1 MPAPASLVPLIYP
14 MPGNEAFARA
24 LADRLSADLGTIE
37 TRSFPDGE
45 TYLRLR
51 TDPAGREVALV
62 CTLDRPNAKLAPLLF
77 AADAARDLGA
87 RRVGL
92 VAPYLSYLRQDRR
105 FHSGEAITSAS
116 FGRIVSTSF
125 DWLVTVDPHLH
136 RYDTL
141 DEVYAIPT
149 RTVAAAPRLSDWIAR
164 NVPNPVVIG
173 PDEESRQWVSQVASL
188 AGAPWQVLEKERLGD
203 LEVRVSLPDLKR
215 LAGRMPVLV
224 DDIISSAW
232 TMVAAARHLTA
243 SGCPPP
249 ICLGV
254 HAVFAEGS
262 HALLAEAA
270 GKIVTTNTICHV
282 TNGINVTP
290 DLAASVAGLLAE
302 RRS

>member
-14 MPGNEAFARA
+14 MPGNEAFART

-45 TYLRLR
+45 TYLRLH

-62 CTLDRPNAKLAPLLF
+62 CTLDRPDAKLAPLLF

-105 FHSGEAITSAS
+105 FHSGEAVTSAS
-116 FGRIVSTSF
+116 FGRILSAHF
-125 DWLVTVDPHLH
+125 AWLATVDPHLH
-136 RYDTL
+136 RYGSL
-141 DEVYAIPT
+141 GEVYAIPT

-164 NVPNPVVIG
+164 NVPDPVLIG

-203 LEVRVSLPDLKR
+203 LDVRVSLPDPDR
-215 LAGRMPVLV
+215 LAGRLPVLV
-224 DDIISSAW
+224 DDIISSAR
-232 TMVAAARHLTA
+232 TMIAAARHLA
-243 SGCPPP
+243 STGRHPP
-249 ICLGV
+249 ICLAV

-262 HALLAEAA
+262 HVLLSAAA
-270 GKIVTTNTICHV
+270 GRIVTTNTVPHV
-282 TNGINVTP
+282 TNEI
-290 DLAASVAGLLAE
+290 DLAADLAAAVAGILS
-302 RRS
+302 RR